1 MTVCESTDANR
12 EPVVGRE
19 LHRLDMAIR
28 RELSRMIPQQI
39 SPELMGIITGSNG
52 RILHY
57 IDSHPDENIY
67 QRDIERVFGVTRSA
81 ASRTLGLMEQKGLIE
96 RQGVSGD
103 KRLKRLVTTEKSKAM
118 SEALHENFT
127 RMDSRLMEGITSEEE
142 KTFLSLIVRMIA
154 NLETASN
161 E

>member
-1 MTVCESTDANR
+1 MTVCESTDAKR
-12 EPVVGRE
+12 EPVVSRE

-52 RILHY
+52 HILHY

-67 QRDIERVFGVTRSA
+67 QRDIERIFGVTRSA

-96 RQGVSGD
+96 RQSVSSD

-118 SEALHENFT
+118 SEALHMNFI
-127 RMDSRLMEGITSEEE
+127 RMDSRLMEGITPEEE

-154 NLETASN
+154 NLETAPN